1 MFCMQINVK
10 VSYKLKLSFY
20 VDGASHAKL
29 PPPPPPPPPQKKK
42 CAIFLQYLKKE
53 VKNDIDC
60 LHENSY

>member
-20 VDGASHAKL
+20 VDGASHAKSHA
-29 PPPPPPPPPQKKK
+29 PPPKKKKK